1 MSLTYPQI
9 QRLTELQLV
18 DFKLAGHIS
27 SIKKALHQLADD
39 HCVINLSFHLH
50 NNTRCQE
57 NEAKQTS
64 TQNDLVN
71 AMSSMFLGM
80 APVKTDESTTCT
92 TMVSYQFNECSGL
105 RILGVVL
112 KEKETERAMVKQ
124 EMEVLLKQI
133 ATEDLIDNALT
144 QPQ

>member
-9 QRLTELQLV
+9 KRLAELQLL

-27 SIKKALHQLADD
+27 TIKKALHQLADD
-39 HCVINLSFHLH
+39 HCDINLSFHLH
-50 NNTRCQE
+50 NNTRCRDKE
-57 NEAKQTS
+57 KTS
-64 TQNDLVN
+64 GKDDLVDT
-71 AMSSMFLGM
+71 MSAIFLGIQ
-80 APVKTDESTTCT
+80 PEKTEEGTSCT
-92 TMVSYQFNECSGL
+92 TLISYQFNECSGL

-112 KEKETERAMVKQ
+112 KEKETERAVVKQ